1 MKDYI
6 TAIDSLPLI
15 LKIIIA
21 IFVDVIWH
29 IYRIVYALM
38 DRDNTAL
45 IVAII
50 LCVIPFSPLIDLI
63 AVIFTG
69 SVWRYKGA
77 NA

>member
-1 MKDYI
+1 MKEYI

-15 LKIIIA
+15 LKVIIS
-21 IFVDVIWH
+21 IFVDIIWH

-38 DRDNTAL
+38 EKDNTAL
-45 IVAII
+45 IVAIV
-50 LCVIPFSPLIDLI
+50 LCLIPFSPIIDLV
-63 AVIFTG
+63 AVILTG